1 MGNSKSKPII
11 KMFGLPN
18 FSDLL
23 ATPSY
28 KRHRRTLNS
37 SLTTTAATSVLGTV
51 KVGKENP
58 TYYFL
63 DNSRVIYIT
72 KQHAD
77 CLRLSSYL
85 PVQTVASMLGI
96 SERNVE
102 TYLKGLF
109 TQQ

>member
-18 FSDLL
+18 FSDPLV
-23 ATPSY
+23 TP
-28 KRHRRTLNS
+28 NS
-37 SLTTTAATSVLGTV
+37 STTSTIATSVLGTV
-51 KVGKENP
+51 KVGRENP
-58 TYYFL
+58 AYYFL

-109 TQQ
+109 TQK

>member
-23 ATPSY
+23 AASNY
-28 KRHRRTLNS
+28 KRQKWMLNPS
-37 SLTTTAATSVLGTV
+37 STTATSVLGTV
-51 KVGKENP
+51 KVGRENP
-58 TYYFL
+58 AYYFL
-63 DNSRVIYIT
+63 DDSRVIYIT